1 MLMVCLKYH
10 LEKYFFCYTVYQPL
24 IDEMKKEIPLIEFH
38 QGLPTMDTLTEWGAI
53 HGHKIVV
60 MNDLMMDA
68 ANSDEILHLMCVGS
82 HHHQITVIHILQ
94 NLFQK
99 GKSMRTASLN
109 CHYFI
114 LMANKRDTL
123 QINTLGGQVFP
134 GQLKF
139 FMRSFEIATQE
150 TLSYLFLDLC
160 LRSEKSY
167 QLRTCILPGESI
179 IVYHPIK

>member
-1 MLMVCLKYH
+1 MFKIPPT
-10 LEKYFFCYTVYQPL
+10 KIFFCYAVYQPL
-24 IDEMKKEIPLIEFH
+24 YDEMKKEIPLIEFH

-60 MNDLMMDA
+60 LDDLMMDA
-68 ANSDEILHLMCVGS
+68 ANSDEIVHLMCVGS

-99 GKSMRTASLN
+99 EKSMRTASLN

-123 QINTLGGQVFP
+123 QINTLGRQVFP

-139 FMRSFEIATQE
+139 FMQSFELATQE
-150 TLSYLFLDLC
+150 KFSYLLLD
-160 LRSEKSY
+160 
-167 QLRTCILPGESI
+167 
-179 IVYHPIK
+179 